1 MEKVIIVFPKDP
13 ITDNIDTICGTIR
26 LVLDMSYLETYSK
39 LMIKP

>member
-1 MEKVIIVFPKDP
+1 MDFPKDP
-13 ITDNIDTICGTIR
+13 ITDNIDTIYSTIR